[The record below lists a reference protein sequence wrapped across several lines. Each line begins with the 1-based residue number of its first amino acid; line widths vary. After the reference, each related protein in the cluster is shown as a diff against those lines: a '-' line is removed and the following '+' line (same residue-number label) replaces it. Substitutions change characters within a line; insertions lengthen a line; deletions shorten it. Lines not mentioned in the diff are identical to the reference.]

1 MVYVCVLDG
10 RCYLSLDGC
19 PSDPRVARATGA
31 PARAALQDTDSTCA
45 YAQYLLR
52 PFLPVGEAPNREKRR
67 SARLVIRQHGAR
79 AAPLMVRRSIEVVKA
94 EATRC
99 THLRTATVEAVVS
112 TLAMATG
119 DQSSSVLAALARRD
133 LLADALE
140 VLRVEGS
147 GRQGATNSN
156 GSDEAGAG

>member
-1 MVYVCVLDG
+1 VPQEL
-10 RCYLSLDGC
+10 RQELHSRT
-19 PSDPRVARATGA
+19 PTR
-31 PARAALQDTDSTCA
+31 PALTPSTCCA
-45 YAQYLLR
+45 
-52 PFLPVGEAPNREKRR
+52 R
-67 SARLVIRQHGAR
+67 S
-79 AAPLMVRRSIEVVKA
+79 
-94 EATRC
+94 C
-99 THLRTATVEAVVS
+99 LRTATVEAVVS